1 MNFFNSIK
9 MKMALKNSLW
19 SILMLAM
26 AVLIMCNAFSTGFSS
41 DTDWA
46 IGVRGSSGG
55 IPIPNWV
62 LSVLSIIVSVLM
74 AFGSVMFFKNAVN
87 SSEYKALLETVGA
100 IGDVNVI
107 GDILAS
113 LPKSS
118 FNKGGELRY
127 NPQLLFYM
135 KGTDAVVIRTVDIKK
150 IEPTIKRVNNSEEYY
165 VTVITAARTVSIKT
179 SKKNVTALAQDIFN
193 NYSANFSYR

>member
-1 MNFFNSIK
+1 MKFFNSVKTKI
-9 MKMALKNSLW
+9 AVKNSLW
-19 SILMLAM
+19 SIVLLAL
-26 AVLIMCNAFSTGFSS
+26 AALIICNAFSMGFTS
-41 DTDWA
+41 DTDWV
-46 IGVRGSSGG
+46 IGIRGSSGG
-55 IPIPNWV
+55 IPIPNWI
-62 LSVLSIIVSVLM
+62 LSVFSIVISVIMFL
-74 AFGSVMFFKNAVN
+74 GSAVLINNAVK

-135 KGTDAVVIRTVDIKK
+135 KGTDAAVIRTVDIKK

-165 VTVITAARTVSIKT
+165 VDVITAARTVSIKT